1 MGTESSPGCWHGQA
15 SRLVPVGVGKLPQ
28 KRHREDGGGAAA
40 GQSNGSVVH
49 DYEVPK
55 TASNLLN
62 PLLTDMY
69 QITMCYG
76 YWKAG
81 RHEIP
86 STFDMFFRSCPFKG
100 EFCIFAGLTEA
111 IAFLNEYKFT
121 EEHIDYLRKQL
132 PSAEAE
138 FFDWLKYPP
147 AHPLPPRRPAS
158 RDQHRSHV
166 KTGPGSPGRRATP
179 RPQRHFPGHHLT
191 QPAPQRHPAATLSAY
206 KDAPPDHRGF
216 PRGPRQPAP
225 RRGSR
230 GGGASERRAGAKC
243 HVGAGHARPA
253 QPGGGSRGRSGSA
266 ADSEGPHGHRGLR
279 GLVIM
284 GRLTRSVP
292 PWRRQAGAGG
302 VACNAF
308 CPRSAPW
315 GMGRDKR
322 EGVARSSFLAG
333 GGWGGGDASGGAGS
347 QRCSSSCPRVA
358 PPRTHAPWLGAGRA
372 CWSTGLVGTG
382 HDGAGDGERVV

>member
-1 MGTESSPGCWHGQA
+1 MKISPATGRRSDFRA

-138 FFDWLKYPP
+138 FFDWLKACAPC
-147 AHPLPPRRPAS
+147 AAWGRQPRQEWERGGLGGAA
-158 RDQHRSHV
+158 RAQRIA
-166 KTGPGSPGRRATP
+166 GPGHNGAFDAERASLAAPG
-179 RPQRHFPGHHLT
+179 
-191 QPAPQRHPAATLSAY
+191 
-206 KDAPPDHRGF
+206 
-216 PRGPRQPAP
+216 
-225 RRGSR
+225 GSR
-230 GGGASERRAGAKC
+230 GGC
-243 HVGAGHARPA
+243 VQCVLPA
-253 QPGGGSRGRSGSA
+253 QRPVG
-266 ADSEGPHGHRGLR
+266 HG
-279 GLVIM
+279 
-284 GRLTRSVP
+284 
-292 PWRRQAGAGG
+292 
-302 VACNAF
+302 
-308 CPRSAPW
+308 
-315 GMGRDKR
+315 
-322 EGVARSSFLAG
+322 AR
-333 GGWGGGDASGGAGS
+333 
-347 QRCSSSCPRVA
+347 
-358 PPRTHAPWLGAGRA
+358 
-372 CWSTGLVGTG
+372 
-382 HDGAGDGERVV
+382 